1 MINFITRM
9 AGLVLAFGFFIGCSV
24 LQNTEQQS
32 AESPGILS
40 EQEFEEYLREV
51 EKQISTNPTADL
63 YLRKGNLLIEWAQ
76 QQSDPQQRT
85 EFYHQADLAL
95 TKSDSLADTLTN
107 SGLKDEIN
115 QLRQVVWSSEHN
127 EGVQYLQD
135 AQSKDKYR
143 QAGEHFT
150 NASAIMPDSSSSYE
164 MATRAFYKADE
175 SQRAITLLEEAQSRL
190 QPPPVQLLESLAF
203 LYMETGNAQKAAQT
217 YKQALNQVN
226 FSFNLMHG
234 LANAYIESKEHQ
246 KAADI
251 LRQLVEKQPNTIRY
265 RKVLAKEL
273 YQGGE
278 KQIQTIIDNVEVNQS
293 LDQSNF
299 AQADSLFNN
308 AEKQYSYLIDN
319 HSEDIDMDLYY
330 ETAQFYQNTAAYYQ
344 KILPHLNN
352 QMEKEISDT
361 INTYLSTSLPLLEKL
376 AEEEQ
381 PRQQIWQ
388 QLYQTYSYLGMEE
401 EAMNVKDNL

>member
-1 MINFITRM
+1 M

-24 LQNTEQQS
+24 FQNSSEQQS

-51 EKQISTNPTADL
+51 DKQISTNPTADL

-95 TKSDSLADTLTN
+95 TKSDSLVDTLTN

-164 MATRAFYKADE
+164 MATRAFYKASE
-175 SQRAITLLEEAQSRL
+175 PQRAITLLEEAQSRL
-190 QPPPVQLLESLAF
+190 QSPPVQLLESLAF
-203 LYMETGNAQKAAQT
+203 LYMETGETQKAAQI

-265 RKVLAKEL
+265 RKLLAKEL

-278 KQIQTIIDNVEVNQS
+278 KQIQTIIDNVQANQS
-293 LDQSNF
+293 QDQSNF
-299 AQADSLFNN
+299 AQADSLFNS
-308 AEKQYSYLIDN
+308 AEEQYNYLIDN
-319 HSEDIDMDLYY
+319 HSEDMDLYY
-330 ETAQFYQNTAAYYQ
+330 EAAQFYQNTAAYYQ
-344 KILPHLNN
+344 QLLPHLNN

-361 INTYLSTSLPLLEKL
+361 IDTYLSTSLPLLEKL
-376 AEEEQ
+376 AGKEQ
-381 PRQQIWQ
+381 PPQQIWQ

>member
-1 MINFITRM
+1 MINFITRI

-24 LQNTEQQS
+24 LQSSTEQQS

-40 EQEFEEYLREV
+40 EQKFEEYLGEV

-85 EFYHQADLAL
+85 EFYQQADLAL
-95 TKSDSLADTLTN
+95 TKSDSLADTLSN
-107 SGLKDEIN
+107 RGLKDEIN

-164 MATRAFYKADE
+164 MATRAFYKASE
-175 SQRAITLLEEAQSRL
+175 PQRAITLLEEAQSRL

-203 LYMETGNAQKAAQT
+203 LYMETGEAQKAAQT
-217 YKQALNQVN
+217 YNQALNQVT

-234 LANAYIESKEHQ
+234 LSNAYIESKEHQ

-251 LRQLVEKQPNTIRY
+251 LQELVEKQPNTIRY
-265 RKVLAKEL
+265 RKLLAKEL
-273 YQGGE
+273 YKGGE
-278 KQIQTIIDNVEVNQS
+278 KQIQTIIDNVQANQS
-293 LDQSNF
+293 LDQNNF
-299 AQADSLFNN
+299 AQADSLFNS
-308 AEKQYSYLIDN
+308 AEQQYSYLIDN
-319 HSEDIDMDLYY
+319 HSEDMDLYY
-330 ETAQFYQNTAAYYQ
+330 EAAQFYQNTAAYYQ
-344 KILPHLNN
+344 KLLPHLNN
-352 QMEKEISDT
+352 QMEKQISDT
-361 INTYLSTSLPLLEKL
+361 INTYLSISLPLLEKL
-376 AEEEQ
+376 ANEEQ
-381 PRQQIWQ
+381 PPQQIWQ

>member
-1 MINFITRM
+1 MINFITRI

-24 LQNTEQQS
+24 LQNSSEQQS
-32 AESPGILS
+32 AESPDILS

-76 QQSDPQQRT
+76 LQSDPQQRT
-85 EFYHQADLAL
+85 EFYQQADLAL
-95 TKSDSLADTLTN
+95 TKSDSLSDTLTN
-107 SGLKDEIN
+107 RGLEDEIN

-135 AQSKDKYR
+135 AQSKDQYR

-164 MATRAFYKADE
+164 MATRAFYKASE

-190 QPPPVQLLESLAF
+190 HPPPVQLLESLAF
-203 LYMETGNAQKAAQT
+203 LYMETGEPQKAAQI
-217 YKQALNQVN
+217 YNRALSQVT

-251 LRQLVEKQPNTIRY
+251 LQELVEKQPNTVRY
-265 RKVLAKEL
+265 RKLLAKEL

-278 KQIQTIIDNVEVNQS
+278 KQIQTIVDNVQENQS
-293 LDQSNF
+293 LDQNNF
-299 AQADSLFNN
+299 VQADSLFNS
-308 AEKQYSYLIDN
+308 AEQQYSYLIDN
-319 HSEDIDMDLYY
+319 HSEDMDLYF
-330 ETAQFYQNTAAYYQ
+330 EAAQFYQNSAAYYQ
-344 KILPHLNN
+344 KLLPHLNN
-352 QMEKEISDT
+352 QMRKEISDT
-361 INTYLSTSLPLLEKL
+361 INRYLSTSLPLLEKM

-381 PRQQIWQ
+381 PPQQIWQ